1 MISKQILYVEESG
14 GFSILLAHPA
24 FLLSVI
30 SSRSFFTQNKDG
42 ARDLRAPLLDPPLD
56 ERVDRVSK
64 AHIFNIDLIQSLVCP
79 CYYSYF
85 SFERNLVFQVKNSI
99 IFIFFTHFSSFC
111 FFLKHFYNVMLKFN
125 IIELSCHRL
134 YLFFNYPF

>member
-1 MISKQILYVEESG
+1 MISKQILYVEERG

-56 ERVDRVSK
+56 ERVDRV
-64 AHIFNIDLIQSLVCP
+64 SLVCP

-125 IIELSCHRL
+125 IIELSCHSL
-134 YLFFNYPF
+134 YLFFKYPF